1 MEILREE
8 EEAAQRS
15 HRLVRSDCSAPVQTL
30 LTGDGRDLCRLFRCS
45 KRFLEQN
52 SRLSHYTAAQPNRS
66 PGAREGQHFPGSRDH
81 MWTRGLVR
89 CRSTSLSSRQR
100 PHNRPSQL
108 TVLPLWETRY
118 DVFESCSHYEQSAAR
133 RPI

>member
-1 MEILREE
+1 MSEFLAITPTSTMGCKLNCFRPTILSMEILREE

-52 SRLSHYTAAQPNRS
+52 SRLSHYTAAQPTG
-66 PGAREGQHFPGSRDH
+66 PQGAGEGQHFPGSRDH
-81 MWTRGLVR
+81 MWTRAGPLPQYQ
-89 CRSTSLSSRQR
+89 SFQSSAA
-100 PHNRPSQL
+100 PIIARPS
-108 TVLPLWETRY
+108 
-118 DVFESCSHYEQSAAR
+118 
-133 RPI
+133 